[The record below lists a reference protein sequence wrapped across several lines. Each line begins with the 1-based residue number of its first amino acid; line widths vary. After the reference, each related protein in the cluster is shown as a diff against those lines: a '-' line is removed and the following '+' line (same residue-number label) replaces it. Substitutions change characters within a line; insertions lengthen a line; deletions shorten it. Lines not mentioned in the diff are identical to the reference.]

1 MQSLSQQ
8 KHYCNTDLLVQFN
21 IFQNLYGLIVV
32 TKKGMKS
39 QKSHQTKVTKHLVQR
54 MSSKI
59 SRNRIRITATSI
71 HLKQKDIHVYN
82 VTNEHL
88 STSEKVKSISN
99 DEKVTSVHTIKM
111 KKEHGGYLRHH
122 QRVDPQSYEHLHISA
137 LTHKAKSLQHPQ
149 SNTSSMLKF
158 IWSLCISKSSQKLT
172 SS

>member
-1 MQSLSQQ
+1 MW
-8 KHYCNTDLLVQFN
+8 H
-21 IFQNLYGLIVV
+21 
-32 TKKGMKS
+32 
-39 QKSHQTKVTKHLVQR
+39 
-54 MSSKI
+54 
-59 SRNRIRITATSI
+59 
-71 HLKQKDIHVYN
+71 
-82 VTNEHL
+82 EHL

-172 SS
+172 SSWRLIFDLSTKECRTFRTHSTFHTLFCAWSFSSSSGVFFWTRARNCAKDWNWYTNSSTSSHNHWSGNSNGTGWSASK